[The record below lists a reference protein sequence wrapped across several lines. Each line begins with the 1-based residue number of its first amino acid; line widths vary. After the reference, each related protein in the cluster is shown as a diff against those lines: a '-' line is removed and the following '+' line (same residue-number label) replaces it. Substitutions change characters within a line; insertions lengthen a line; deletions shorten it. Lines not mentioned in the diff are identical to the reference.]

1 METVPRAGDA
11 AMLDKLKQYNR
22 IAFVASG
29 GAAKA
34 MFYHIGVT
42 LALKEYGIEIANAP
56 RAQRNPERVFIEHI
70 IGSSGG
76 SIFGALM
83 VNDFDEETIESR
95 LEAKSLSSYFTSPD
109 RRMHGDLTG
118 FSYADIFSLRLPP
131 PRIMMKYLKRLAK
144 LPYMQNKYG
153 PGTGIEAIM
162 REIMP
167 VMGLFTLERLEKYLE
182 DVLPINDFEEL
193 YIRKQVDLSVIATEI
208 DYPRKAIFGKDMSD
222 WIGTD
227 EDTYYRD
234 RYLNTAPISR
244 AVHASCCVPGLFKPV
259 SIDGHIYYDGEVKQC
274 LSVHVAADMGADL
287 IFVSHTFTP
296 YVRDENMGSITEL
309 GLYSLVLQAMNTAMY
324 QKIREPAKLREQKE
338 ELFAFVRSPQFR
350 NKYKLSKETHEVMVA
365 DLAGFFNFN
374 KDRKYIYI
382 PSPNEIFF
390 VDHFN
395 ILPYSTRELINIGYS
410 ITNEIMPLHGFE
422 KLEEYKTVGIL
433 EAKNLNRFKFKKSR
447 YERYRQIARET
458 FPKLQ

>member
-1 METVPRAGDA
+1 MQDS
-11 AMLDKLKQYNR
+11 LKKYNR

-42 LALKEYGIEIANAP
+42 LALKEYGIDIANKP
-56 RAQRNPERVFIEHI
+56 RDQRSDDRVYIEHI
-70 IGSSGG
+70 VGSSGG
-76 SIFGALM
+76 AIFGALM
-83 VNDFDEETIESR
+83 VNDFDEETIETR
-95 LEAKSLSSYFTSPD
+95 LEGKSFSSYFRSPE

-118 FSYADIFSLRLPP
+118 FSYGDIFSFRLPP
-131 PRIMMKYLKRLAK
+131 PRILKKYIKRLLE
-144 LPYMQNKYG
+144 LPRLHDKYG
-153 PGTGIEAIM
+153 PGTGIEAIL
-162 REIMP
+162 RELFP
-167 VMGLFTLERLEKYLE
+167 QMGLFSLGRLEKYLE

-193 YIRKQVDLSVIATEI
+193 YVRKEMDLSIIATEV
-208 DYPRKAIFGKDMSD
+208 DYPRKGIFGKDLSD

-227 EDTYYRD
+227 EDSYYRD
-234 RYLNTAPISR
+234 RYLNTAAISR

-324 QKIREPAKLREQKE
+324 QKIREPARLREQKE
-338 ELFAFVRSPQFR
+338 DLFKFVRSDLFR
-350 NKYKLSKETHEVMVA
+350 NKYKLSPETHEEMVN
-365 DLAGFFNFN
+365 DLAAFFNYN
-374 KDRKYIYI
+374 KDRKYIFI

-410 ITNEIMPLHGFE
+410 ITNEIMPMHGFE
-422 KLEEYKTVGIL
+422 KLKEYKTVGIL
-433 EAKNLNRFKFKKSR
+433 EAKNLTRFKFKKSQ
-447 YERYRQIARET
+447 YERYRAVARET
-458 FPKLQ
+458 FPKM